1 MKKAEYKWSGLHA
14 KVFDRFIREL
24 NVESIRYFILRN
36 YEGLPN
42 INESKDIDLIIEPG
56 KYDHAA
62 QLLLQVFE
70 EYKIEYYYVVKY
82 ERVRCW
88 FGMNASDD
96 FAIHIDLIEGY
107 INKGF
112 EIFEFEKLYN
122 NTVKYKEYDVLNQPY
137 DIAMLLLYKVIGAKE
152 LKDRY
157 RDKISVGY
165 KQCCDDVKEILVD
178 VLGNDL
184 AVQVCSRLDSNDYE
198 WIVQHSSEI
207 SKISKKIAFR
217 KHPLNTVKCV
227 VEFLVEKMYRIVI
240 CPPKFR
246 KMIALEAPDG
256 TGKSTFIDTLA
267 VKLAE
272 TFVCDIEKVHVYHF
286 RPSLLPNLGEVGEKA
301 GVMKQDTD
309 FENPHRNKPANPIS
323 SFVRLIYYWLD
334 YVIGD
339 AICIRK
345 DVQFDRIT
353 IFDRYIYDFIVDPLR
368 SRIALPRS
376 VRVLFSKIVQRPQIV
391 FVLNAP
397 AEVIY
402 KRKQELTIDE
412 IARQQREFERL
423 MSMGDYFFMI
433 DANQPPEKMVQDAR
447 KIILSKFCNRMEKR
461 G

>member
-1 MKKAEYKWSGLHA
+1 MKKAEYKWSGFHA
-14 KVFDRFIREL
+14 KVFDHFMREL
-24 NVESIRYFILRN
+24 NDESIRYFILRN
-36 YEGLPN
+36 YEGLPD

-56 KYDHAA
+56 KYERAA

-107 INKGF
+107 VNKGF

-122 NTVKYKEYDVLNQPY
+122 NTVKYKEYNVLNQPY

-165 KQCCDDVKEILVD
+165 KKCCGDVKRILVD

-184 AVQVCSRLDSNDYE
+184 AVQVCSRLDNNDYE

-207 SKISKKIAFR
+207 SKTSKKIAFR
-217 KHPLNTVKCV
+217 KRPLNTVKCV
-227 VEFLVEKMYRIVI
+227 AEFLVEKMYRIVI

-267 VKLAE
+267 VTLAE

-334 YVIGD
+334 YVIGG

-345 DVQFDRIT
+345 DVQFDKIT
-353 IFDRYIYDFIVDPLR
+353 IFDRYIYDFIIDPLR
-368 SRIALPRS
+368 SRINLP
-376 VRVLFSKIVQRPQIV
+376 LFLRIISAKLVQQPQIV

-402 KRKQELTIDE
+402 SRKQELALVE
-412 IARQQREFERL
+412 IERQLVEFEKL
-423 MSMGDYFFMI
+423 KSLGKNFVTI
-433 DANQPPEKMVQDAR
+433 NANRTPDEMVREA
-447 KIILSKFCNRMEKR
+447 KAIILEKFCKKIEK
-461 G
+461 